1 MKLFAEFMGRF
12 YSSLSS
18 TLLLI
23 VFKSLN
29 IGSNFVLLLV
39 SNIRWNHFVYVFG
52 WYFMQFTTYCLHVL
66 IPQSWSYLHVQTF
79 YCFDIYQ
86 FLPNYKYR
94 RFVCFWSCGCSIY
107 FFPLQFHSQFFH
119 NNHQIHIC
127 FLSLIRLL
135 VLHFLTTFLW
145 QDAPLICNTYT
156 NYYPTSAAFCY
167 PLPQYIIPI
176 LLSLSTSSTI
186 SFFF

>member
-1 MKLFAEFMGRF
+1 MKLFAEFMGSF

-39 SNIRWNHFVYVFG
+39 SNIGWNHFVSVFG

-94 RFVCFWSCGCSIY
+94 RFVCFLSCGCSIY

-119 NNHQIHIC
+119 TNH
-127 FLSLIRLL
+127 LSNSHLFP
-135 VLHFLTTFLW
+135 VSYWSTCSPFSNYFPM
-145 QDAPLICNTYT
+145 AACSTYLQHL
-156 NYYPTSAAFCY
+156 Y
-167 PLPQYIIPI
+167 
-176 LLSLSTSSTI
+176 
-186 SFFF
+186 